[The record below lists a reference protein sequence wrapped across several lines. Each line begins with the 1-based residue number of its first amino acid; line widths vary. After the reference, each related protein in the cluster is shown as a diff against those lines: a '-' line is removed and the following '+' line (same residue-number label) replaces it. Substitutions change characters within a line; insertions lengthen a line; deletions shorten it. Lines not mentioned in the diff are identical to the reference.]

1 MLRRPAA
8 VPHRED
14 RSYWRQPCALL
25 LLAMCASI
33 PLYPLT
39 EHYGGGRVLL
49 MLIDQALVQ
58 LAIRAVSHNRASARL
73 GWVFGLLSLGAQVYW
88 LFAPGLVSNV
98 LSHLGLLLF
107 YGYAVYVFIAYI
119 NYDDV
124 ASVDEM
130 FACACLYLLFAFMW
144 SHAYAVILILDP
156 GALYINDANNPDRL
170 FSYFETLYFSFT
182 TITSVGFGEI
192 TPVSSFARAVVI
204 LQQLCG
210 VLFLAIVVAR
220 LLSLMQRGR
229 GA

>member
-1 MLRRPAA
+1 MFRRAA
-8 VPHRED
+8 PVPHRGN

-33 PLYPLT
+33 PMYPLT
-39 EHYGGGRVLL
+39 EQHVGGRVLL

-58 LAIRAVSHNRASARL
+58 LAIRAVSHSKASARL
-73 GWVFGLLSLGAQVYW
+73 GW
-88 LFAPGLVSNV
+88 LFGLVSLCAQIFWLFVPGLLGNV
-98 LSHLGLLLF
+98 LSHAGLLCF

-124 ASVDEM
+124 ASIDEM
-130 FACACLYLLFAFMW
+130 FACACLYLLFAFLW
-144 SHAYAVILILDP
+144 SHAYAMLLLFDP
-156 GALYINDANNPDRL
+156 TALFINEANNPDRAI
-170 FSYFETLYFSFT
+170 SYFETLYFSFT

-192 TPVSSFARAVVI
+192 TPVSSFARAIVI

-220 LLSLMQRGR
+220 LLSLMQHRRGQ
-229 GA
+229 